1 MKAVWQAIKNY
12 FRRLDKVLLL
22 LSAAAAA
29 FSLVLLYSEV
39 QAGFLD
45 FSRFKMQLLAR
56 SAGHHGTDRH
66 GRW

>member
-39 QAGFLD
+39 QAGFWI
-45 FSRFKMQLLAR
+45 
-56 SAGHHGTDRH
+56 SAGSRCSCWQERWASRH
-66 GRW
+66 

>member
-45 FSRFKMQLLAR
+45 FSRFKMQLLAG
-56 SAGHHGTDRH
+56 ALGVKEDTYAE
-66 GRW
+66 